1 MSNSTK
7 YPEWQEEYLAAIME
21 MDVTQLPARVFQA
34 ETAIVNRY
42 QSLSY
47 RSGNV
52 EERNALAIAIEGLR
66 VLKTKRLNHPDWHYP
81 SHASRS
87 R

>member
-1 MSNSTK
+1 MK
-7 YPEWQEEYLAAIME
+7 YPEWQEQYLAAIME
-21 MDVTQLPARVFQA
+21 MDVAQLPAKVFQA
-34 ETAIVNRY
+34 EAAIFNRY
-42 QSLSY
+42 QSLSS
-47 RSGNV
+47 RNGNA